1 MSYFYMSNISN
12 FNDITNPNDSYQ
24 EVNIHTSPDGPE
36 STTNGVIKFSS
47 TTGIDYSASFLMIR
61 ARYDNDLLIELNP
74 SHYGVYIPANELWSV
89 DSLEGIDKF
98 YIRNIF
104 KYRQDGT
111 SYTTD
116 TGYIQWMIG
125 YK

>member
-1 MSYFYMSNISN
+1 MSYFYMSNIIN
-12 FNDITNPNDSYQ
+12 FNEINNPNASYL
-24 EVNIHTSPDGPE
+24 EVGKYTD
-36 STTNGVIKFSS
+36 STTTESASNGVVKFSKDN
-47 TTGIDYSASFLMIR
+47 IDYSASFLMIR
-61 ARYDNDLLIELNP
+61 ARYDNDILIELNP

-104 KYRQDGT
+104 DLNGK
-111 SYTTD
+111 SID

>member
-12 FNDITNPNDSYQ
+12 FDN
-24 EVNIHTSPDGPE
+24 VTSPNASYEQVG
-36 STTNGVIKFSS
+36 IYSS
-47 TTGIDYSASFLMIR
+47 TTDLENSEHGVVKFSKDNIDYSASFLMIR
-61 ARYDNDLLIELNP
+61 ARYDNDILIELNP

-104 KYRQDGT
+104 NNEGT
-111 SYTTD
+111 SLS

>member
-1 MSYFYMSNISN
+1 MSYFYMSNINN
-12 FNDITNPNDSYQ
+12 FDEVTSPQASYLQVGKYTNPNA
-24 EVNIHTSPDGPE
+24 EE
-36 STTNGVIKFSS
+36 STSNGVIKFSKDN
-47 TTGIDYSASFLMIR
+47 IDYSASFLMIR

-104 KYRQDGT
+104 DLEGNEIN
-111 SYTTD
+111 

>member
-1 MSYFYMSNISN
+1 MSYFYMSNISSFKEIN
-12 FNDITNPNDSYQ
+12 NPNDSYL
-24 EVNIHTSPDGPE
+24 EVGKYNDSDAEE
-36 STTNGVIKFSS
+36 STSNGVVKFSKDN
-47 TTGIDYSASFLMIR
+47 IDYSASFLMIR
-61 ARYDNDLLIELNP
+61 ARYDNDILIELNP

-104 KYRQDGT
+104 KIDNNEYVSAT
-111 SYTTD
+111 

>member
-1 MSYFYMSNISN
+1 MSYFYMSNISSFDEIN
-12 FNDITNPNDSYQ
+12 NPNASYL
-24 EVNIHTSPDGPE
+24 EVGKYTD
-36 STTNGVIKFSS
+36 STTTESASNGVVKFSKDN
-47 TTGIDYSASFLMIR
+47 IDYSASFLMIR
-61 ARYDNDLLIELNP
+61 ARYDNDILIELNP
-74 SHYGVYIPANELWSV
+74 SHYGVYFPANELWSV

-104 KYRQDGT
+104 KIDNNEYISAT
-111 SYTTD
+111 